1 MVSFDYTK
9 TRMQEF
15 AVALQGQNPPGAPL
29 VDSEAPEECL
39 NIAKQ
44 AANSRLCMIQDAHN
58 FWEEVLSGEHRSSAC
73 TDGPAS
79 LSGSSVGTESGPG
92 LGSMDMCVVQGNPF
106 YT

>member
-1 MVSFDYTK
+1 
-9 TRMQEF
+9 MQEF
-15 AVALQGQNPPGAPL
+15 VAALQGQNPPGAPL

-44 AANSRLCMIQDAHN
+44 AANSCLCMIQDAHN

-79 LSGSSVGTESGPG
+79 LSGSGVGTESGPG
-92 LGSMDMCVVQGNPF
+92 LGLTGTCVASGHPLQ
-106 YT
+106 T